1 MMSFRQY
8 KLLKLMEECT
18 EVAKRASKQMQFGDR
33 QHQPEYLP
41 NRDRLREE
49 LLDLRMWEH
58 ILMYYD
64 IISPITDRDVRD
76 HYYNKFSRLMGTLE
90 EAIAQGQVDPSSVHH
105 FPEHL

>member
-1 MMSFRQY
+1 MMTSRQY
-8 KLLKLMEECT
+8 KLLKMIEECS

-41 NRDRLREE
+41 NRERLREE
-49 LLDLRMWEH
+49 ILDLRMWEH

-64 IISPITDRDVRD
+64 IIPPITERDVRD
-76 HYYNKFSRLMGTLE
+76 HYRDKASRLMATLE
-90 EAIAQGQVDPSSVHH
+90 EAIAQGHVDPSSVHH